1 MEDKSKH
8 LDSLFQSLHETE
20 KKMSKEEQ
28 KQVMIE
34 NVINLR
40 QMCDYVVSCSYTDV
54 TLLICMLHDYIKALD
69 EIRTGDIQYQGYY
82 RRVFTDMA
90 ERLSKQIEYD
100 YDEAVKKCRK
110 RQEKRGQSGDV
121 GEEGLL
127 LLMKRGMQH

>member
-1 MEDKSKH
+1 MEEEPWFFFKL
-8 LDSLFQSLHETE
+8 LDEAQ
-20 KKMSKEEQ
+20 KEEAAKGE
-28 KQVMIE
+28 KQVLIE
-34 NVINLR
+34 GAINVR
-40 QMCDYVVSCSYTDV
+40 SMSDYVVSCSYTDV